1 MRPSTQLQSPT
12 GVWFLSQ
19 LIHMLSITC
28 AYGTHINAPPSL
40 KVSSESAP
48 ELETLSN
55 PESKSTLCTGT
66 ASRDP
71 KIFTIPPKVQNGVA
85 DARFNMSTPT
95 PQLSVESVS
104 ILDAPQLS
112 MINSSVFDWWYFDIV
127 STNDPRETVTV
138 TFFTSTANAFP
149 WLPTNESSV
158 LIAYLWVSFSNGT
171 VFEDY
176 VPATIATVQE
186 PGTDGTGISGV
197 GNWSSTGFSW
207 TSTNTD
213 SSRYTKVMVSSDKL
227 QVLGEF
233 SLTSTL
239 EPHLPCGVTANIST
253 LEVAPHVGW
262 AALVPD
268 AAGSA
273 DITVV
278 GSRLQFQGPAYHDK
292 NWSDRPFVASVS
304 SWYWGHGQLGSYS
317 VVWFSY
323 LALNDPQHREY
334 VSSYVARNGTVIA
347 SSCQTDSVRVRPI
360 GSSGTSARYPPK
372 AGDVPDGFHLAF
384 NLGADGWLR
393 ANVSGT
399 RIAGDGEYYFRWA
412 GHITGEIYEGSSAA
426 NEQDSSCLQAS
437 EGGSIVT
444 DEPMMSGSAIWEQF
458 VLEE

>member
-1 MRPSTQLQSPT
+1 MRPRTQLQSPT
-12 GVWFLSQ
+12 AVWLLSQ
-19 LIHMLSITC
+19 LIHMLSITS
-28 AYGTHINAPPSL
+28 AHGTHINVPSSL

-48 ELETLSN
+48 ELETLLN
-55 PESKSTLCTGT
+55 PKSTRCTGT
-66 ASRDP
+66 GPQAP

-95 PQLSVESVS
+95 PQLSAESLS

-127 STNDPRETVTV
+127 SISDPRETVTV

-176 VPATIATVQE
+176 VPATVATVQE
-186 PGTDGTGISGV
+186 PGTEGTGISGV

-227 QVLGEF
+227 QVFGEF

-323 LALNDPQHREY
+323 LALNDPQHRE
-334 VSSYVARNGTVIA
+334 
-347 SSCQTDSVRVRPI
+347 
-360 GSSGTSARYPPK
+360 
-372 AGDVPDGFHLAF
+372 
-384 NLGADGWLR
+384 

-412 GHITGEIYEGSSAA
+412 GHITGEICEGSSAA
-426 NEQDSSCLQAS
+426 NGQDSSCLQAS
-437 EGGSIVT
+437 GGASIVT
-444 DEPMMSGSAIWEQF
+444 DEAMMAGSAIWEQF